1 MPAPRGAWVGVCH
14 LSMRPRRRGCGPPAS
29 LVLPLLLLRLLR
41 LAWSN
46 NLLPRERERDTL
58 RRSCSNNPVMK
69 PPRFVSA
76 PRAFT
81 LIELLVV
88 IAIIAILAALLLPAL
103 SSAKQKGKQI
113 QCISNLRQMT
123 TSYYMYQQDYGK
135 AVAYGDVSTLWMKTL
150 IGYHA
155 QVAAVRLCP
164 MAAERGKLTTTDG
177 QGTAAAPWLWNGD
190 SNPLLDLGSY
200 AINGWLYTYAGA
212 SQWVP
217 EPEKYFPKD
226 TAIAQPSLTPVF
238 MDANWPDT
246 WPAITDTPPADLF
259 NGDWNTAL
267 GRVCLTRHPLGRG
280 ARAIQGQKLPGGIS
294 VSYADGHAARLRL
307 QDIKTVIWHLG
318 YRPVANPWSTTP

>member
-1 MPAPRGAWVGVCH
+1 MELGRSSMNMTPRNQ
-14 LSMRPRRRGCGPPAS
+14 RPGPRTEGRVFA
-29 LVLPLLLLRLLR
+29 
-41 LAWSN
+41 
-46 NLLPRERERDTL
+46 
-58 RRSCSNNPVMK
+58 RSDGFPDGR
-69 PPRFVSA
+69 PG
-76 PRAFT
+76 FT

-150 IGYHA
+150 IQYHA

-164 MAAERGKLTTTDG
+164 IAADRGKLPTSQA

-190 SNPLLDLGSY
+190 NNPQLDFGSY

-212 SQWVP
+212 SEWVA

-226 TAIAQPSLTPVF
+226 TAITQPALTPVF

-246 WPAITDTPPADLF
+246 WPDITDTPPADLF
-259 NGDWNTAL
+259 NGDSSTAL
-267 GRVCLTRHPLGRG
+267 GRLCLARHPMMSG
-280 ARAIQGQKLPGGIS
+280 ARAVQGRPLPGAIDM
-294 VSYADGHAARLRL
+294 SYADGHAGKLRL
-307 QDIKTVIWHLG
+307 QDLKTVIWHVG
-318 YRPVANPWSTTP
+318 YVPTGNPWSTSNP